1 MLGDGEARVRRRAA
15 LAVGRVGMSEG
26 VQPLVALM
34 ADPVPEVRQMA
45 AFSLGLLRDASSAAS
60 LRQALDD
67 PAPRVQGRAAEA
79 LGLIGDQSAS
89 PLIGQMVS
97 RYLRDVAELSPDHES
112 PLTPAADA
120 LRLGLGALVRLKAY
134 EPLAAAV
141 IDPSGR
147 PYVHWWPVAFALE
160 RIQDPRARD
169 ALLVLARSQGRY
181 TRAFAAKGLGTLKA
195 VEAVTELAAMLA
207 LFEREPGL
215 AAEAARA
222 LGKIADPR
230 ARGDLIKLAAN
241 PRAGVMLRAEAV
253 TALADIR
260 GPEVVELLLD
270 VVADRAPTIRAAAL
284 GALARRDPEG
294 FVTVLSGLDPD
305 LHWSVRAALA
315 SALGAF
321 DASVALPRL
330 QQMLKDQDQRVIP
343 SVLTAMTK
351 MRAPGIE
358 PILLERLTAE
368 DPVVRFSA
376 ATNLAELAPP
386 GAVGRLVEAYRLA
399 QTDTTYIARAAALA
413 ALAKFDDAAAHD
425 TIVGALADKDWAVRV
440 RARELLRQ
448 RDPAAAESSIAPS
461 PARLA
466 FADYQAPELVAP
478 QFSTHVY
485 LDTDK
490 GAIEIELAML
500 DAPLTARNFVELAR
514 RGWFNGHSF
523 HRVVANFVVQ
533 DGDPRGD
540 GEGGPGYT
548 IRDELND
555 RPYMRGTVGMALDWA
570 DTGGSQFFIT
580 HSPQPHLEA
589 RYTVFGHVVAG
600 MDVVDRLD
608 QWDLVRRVTVWDG
621 VQLTGGEPPSASTPA
636 R

>member
-1 MLGDGEARVRRRAA
+1 
-15 LAVGRVGMSEG
+15 MSW
-26 VQPLVALM
+26 PI
-34 ADPVPEVRQMA
+34 VPRPFA
-45 AFSLGLLRDASSAAS
+45 PPRWGLSRGAILRASSPCCRGS
-60 LRQALDD
+60 NPD
-67 PAPRVQGRAAEA
+67 P
-79 LGLIGDQSAS
+79 
-89 PLIGQMVS
+89 
-97 RYLRDVAELSPDHES
+97 
-112 PLTPAADA
+112 
-120 LRLGLGALVRLKAY
+120 
-134 EPLAAAV
+134 
-141 IDPSGR
+141 
-147 PYVHWWPVAFALE
+147 
-160 RIQDPRARD
+160 
-169 ALLVLARSQGRY
+169 
-181 TRAFAAKGLGTLKA
+181 
-195 VEAVTELAAMLA
+195 
-207 LFEREPGL
+207 
-215 AAEAARA
+215 
-222 LGKIADPR
+222 
-230 ARGDLIKLAAN
+230 
-241 PRAGVMLRAEAV
+241 
-253 TALADIR
+253 
-260 GPEVVELLLD
+260 
-270 VVADRAPTIRAAAL
+270 
-284 GALARRDPEG
+284 
-294 FVTVLSGLDPD
+294 
-305 LHWSVRAALA
+305 HWSVRAALA

-351 MRAPGIE
+351 MRAQGIE
-358 PILLERLTAE
+358 PILLERLKAE

-386 GAVGRLVEAYRLA
+386 SAVGPLVEAYRLA
-399 QTDTTYIARAAALA
+399 QSDTTYIARAAALA
-413 ALAKFDDAAAHD
+413 ALAKFTDAAAHD

-440 RARELLRQ
+440 RARELLKQ
-448 RDPAAAESSIAPS
+448 RDPAAAESPIAPA
-461 PARLA
+461 PPRLA
-466 FADYQAPELVAP
+466 FADYQAPLLVAP

-555 RPYMRGTVGMALDWA
+555 RPYMRGAVGMALDWP

-621 VQLTGGEPPSASTPA
+621 VQLTGGEPGSASTPA

>member
-1 MLGDGEARVRRRAA
+1 
-15 LAVGRVGMSEG
+15 MS
-26 VQPLVALM
+26 V
-34 ADPVPEVRQMA
+34 
-45 AFSLGLLRDASSAAS
+45 
-60 LRQALDD
+60 
-67 PAPRVQGRAAEA
+67 
-79 LGLIGDQSAS
+79 
-89 PLIGQMVS
+89 
-97 RYLRDVAELSPDHES
+97 ELSPDHES

-195 VEAVTELAAMLA
+195 VEAVTDLAGMLA

-321 DASVALPRL
+321 DAAVALPRL

-358 PILLERLTAE
+358 PILLERLKAE

-386 GAVGRLVEAYRLA
+386 SAVGPLIEAYRLA

-413 ALAKFDDAAAHD
+413 ALAKFDDAAARD

-440 RARELLRQ
+440 RARELLKQ
-448 RDPAAAESSIAPS
+448 RDPAAAESPIAPA

-466 FADYQAPELVAP
+466 FADYQAPGLVAP

-621 VQLTGGEPPSASTPA
+621 VQLTGGEPGSASTPA